1 MEKSLIYVY
10 IAIFLNRWHILKM
23 IIPLNDIIQV
33 VINGIIAGVKIGSLN
48 MPWTTFIK
56 YYW

>member
-1 MEKSLIYVY
+1 
-10 IAIFLNRWHILKM
+10 M

-33 VINGIIAGVKIGSLN
+33 VINGIIAGFKIGSLN
-48 MPWTTFIK
+48 MPWPTFIK

>member
-1 MEKSLIYVY
+1 
-10 IAIFLNRWHILKM
+10 M

-33 VINGIIAGVKIGSLN
+33 VINRIIAGVKIGSLN